1 MPMRTITP
9 MELRQAN
16 FSTALRGYDK
26 KEVRLFLELVAEEL
40 GKLAQEYQRMKED
53 FETTKKRLS
62 ELQDREKTVK
72 DTLVTVQKISEDL
85 KTSARK
91 EAELVV
97 SQAELTAEKIL
108 NDAHSRVIKIF
119 DQINDLRG
127 QRTQFLATLRNLI
140 DTYQHLL
147 EASEQEAKAVDDVE
161 SKISMFPPTKA

>member
-140 DTYQHLL
+140 DTYQHLV
-147 EASEQEAKAVDDVE
+147 EASEQEAKAVDEVE
-161 SKISMFPPTKA
+161 SKISMLPPSKS